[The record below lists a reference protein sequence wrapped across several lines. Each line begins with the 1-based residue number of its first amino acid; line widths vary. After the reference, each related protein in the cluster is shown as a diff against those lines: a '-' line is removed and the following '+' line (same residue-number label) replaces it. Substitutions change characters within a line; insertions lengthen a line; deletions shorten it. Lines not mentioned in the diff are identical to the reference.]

1 MHLLLSIRAPT
12 RQRRW
17 LAVFNHPSVCWRS
30 LVWKLSRIRRMR
42 RVLLGLL
49 VLVLAYFAVTTT
61 LVARWMGKDE
71 RPRVDAIVVLG
82 AAQYDGRPSAIYE
95 ARLEHAVE
103 LWRQD
108 VAPLL
113 VFTGGKEPGDRFTEG
128 GSGARWAVA
137 RGVPE
142 TAVLTEER
150 SRTTYQNL
158 AGAMRALER
167 RNDGGRHRIVVVSDP
182 FHMFR
187 AVRQA
192 ADLGMDA
199 YPSPTR
205 TSPLSASR
213 LKLTELV
220 LREDLAIAGYLLS
233 GAGK

>member
-1 MHLLLSIRAPT
+1 
-12 RQRRW
+12 
-17 LAVFNHPSVCWRS
+17 
-30 LVWKLSRIRRMR
+30 MR

-49 VLVLAYFAVTTT
+49 VLVLAYFAVATT

-82 AAQYDGRPSAIYE
+82 AAQYNGRPSAIYE
-95 ARLEHAVE
+95 ARLEHAVD
-103 LWRQD
+103 LYHGG

-113 VFTGGKEPGDRFTEG
+113 VFTGGKEQGDRFTEG
-128 GSGARWAVA
+128 GSGARWALEQ
-137 RGVPE
+137 GVPAS
-142 TAVLTEER
+142 AVLAEEK

-158 AGAMRALER
+158 AGAKRALR
-167 RNDGGRHRIVVVSDP
+167 RHTPAGRRPRIVIVSDP

-187 AVRQA
+187 AVQQA
-192 ADLGMDA
+192 ADLGLDA

-213 LKLTELV
+213 VKLTESV

-233 GAGK
+233 GRGK

>member
-1 MHLLLSIRAPT
+1 
-12 RQRRW
+12 
-17 LAVFNHPSVCWRS
+17 
-30 LVWKLSRIRRMR
+30 MR

-49 VLVLAYFAVTTT
+49 VGVLAYFAVTTA

-103 LWRQD
+103 LWRGQ
-108 VAPLL
+108 VAPIL
-113 VFTGGKEPGDRFTEG
+113 VFTGGKEQGDRFTEG
-128 GSGARWAVA
+128 GSGARWARQ
-137 RGVPE
+137 RGVPAE
-142 TAVLTEER
+142 AVLVEER

-158 AGAMRALER
+158 AGAMQLLEGR
-167 RNDGGRHRIVVVSDP
+167 DPDHDRHRIVVVSDP

-187 AVRQA
+187 AVKQA

>member
-1 MHLLLSIRAPT
+1 M
-12 RQRRW
+12 
-17 LAVFNHPSVCWRS
+17 
-30 LVWKLSRIRRMR
+30 LSRIRGMR

-71 RPRVDAIVVLG
+71 RPQVDAIVVLG

-95 ARLEHAVE
+95 ARLEHAVD

-113 VFTGGKEPGDRFTEG
+113 VFTG
-128 GSGARWAVA
+128 ARSPATA
-137 RGVPE
+137 SPRAGRGPLGRRPGVPAS
-142 TAVLTEER
+142 AVLTEER

-158 AGAMRALER
+158 AGARRLLER
-167 RNDGGRHRIVVVSDP
+167 RDPGGRHRIVVVSDP

>member
-1 MHLLLSIRAPT
+1 
-12 RQRRW
+12 
-17 LAVFNHPSVCWRS
+17 
-30 LVWKLSRIRRMR
+30 MR

-71 RPRVDAIVVLG
+71 RPKVDAIVVLG

-95 ARLEHAVE
+95 ARLEHAVA
-103 LWRQD
+103 LWRD
-108 VAPLL
+108 GVAPLL
-113 VFTGGKEPGDRFTEG
+113 VFTGGKEEGDRFTEG
-128 GSGARWAVA
+128 GSGARWASQ
-137 RGVPE
+137 RGVP
-142 TAVLTEER
+142 TAAVLTEER

-158 AGAMRALER
+158 AGARQALER
-167 RNDGGRHRIVVVSDP
+167 RNPGAGRHRIVVVSDP

-187 AVRQA
+187 AVKQA
-192 ADLGMDA
+192 ADLGMEA

-220 LREDLAIAGYLLS
+220 VREDLAIAGYLLS

>member
-1 MHLLLSIRAPT
+1 
-12 RQRRW
+12 
-17 LAVFNHPSVCWRS
+17 
-30 LVWKLSRIRRMR
+30 MR
-42 RVLLGLL
+42 RVLVGLL
-49 VLVLAYFAVTTT
+49 VLVLAYFAVSTT

-95 ARLEHAVE
+95 ARLEHALD
-103 LWRQD
+103 LWSDR

-128 GSGARWAVA
+128 GTGARWAVEH
-137 RGVPE
+137 GVPE
-142 TAVLTEER
+142 GAVVAEER

-158 AGAMRALER
+158 AGAR
-167 RNDGGRHRIVVVSDP
+167 RLLAGRDPDRGRHRIVVVSDP

-213 LKLTELV
+213 LRLTELV

>member
-1 MHLLLSIRAPT
+1 
-12 RQRRW
+12 
-17 LAVFNHPSVCWRS
+17 
-30 LVWKLSRIRRMR
+30 MR
-42 RVLLGLL
+42 RVLVGLL
-49 VLVLAYFAVTTT
+49 VLVLAYFAVSTT

-82 AAQYDGRPSAIYE
+82 AAQYDGRPSAIYQ
-95 ARLEHAVE
+95 ARLEHAVD
-103 LWRQD
+103 LWSD
-108 VAPLL
+108 GVAPLL

-128 GSGARWAVA
+128 GSGASWA
-137 RGVPE
+137 RSHGVPSA
-142 TAVLTEER
+142 AVLAEEQ

-158 AGAMRALER
+158 AGAKRALER
-167 RNDGGRHRIVVVSDP
+167 RDPDGGRRRIVIVSDP

>member
-1 MHLLLSIRAPT
+1 
-12 RQRRW
+12 
-17 LAVFNHPSVCWRS
+17 
-30 LVWKLSRIRRMR
+30 MR
-42 RVLLGLL
+42 RVLVGLL

-71 RPRVDAIVVLG
+71 RPRVEAIVVLG

-103 LWRQD
+103 LWRDQ
-108 VAPLL
+108 VAPLV

-128 GSGARWAVA
+128 GSGARWALQ
-137 RGVPE
+137 RGVPGG
-142 TAVLTEER
+142 AVLTEER

-158 AGAMRALER
+158 VGAKRALER
-167 RNDGGRHRIVVVSDP
+167 RNPGGRHRIVVVSDP

-220 LREDLAIAGYLLS
+220 IREDLAIAGYLLS

>member
-1 MHLLLSIRAPT
+1 
-12 RQRRW
+12 
-17 LAVFNHPSVCWRS
+17 
-30 LVWKLSRIRRMR
+30 MR

-71 RPRVDAIVVLG
+71 RPKVDAIVVLG

-95 ARLEHAVE
+95 ARLEHAVD
-103 LWRQD
+103 LWRD
-108 VAPLL
+108 EVAPVL

-128 GSGARWAVA
+128 GSGARWARQ

-158 AGAMRALER
+158 AGAKRALER
-167 RNDGGRHRIVVVSDP
+167 RNPGGQHRIVVVSDP

-220 LREDLAIAGYLLS
+220 LREDLALAGYLLS

>member
-1 MHLLLSIRAPT
+1 
-12 RQRRW
+12 
-17 LAVFNHPSVCWRS
+17 
-30 LVWKLSRIRRMR
+30 MR

-71 RPRVDAIVVLG
+71 RPKVDAIVVLG

-103 LWRQD
+103 LWRD
-108 VAPLL
+108 GVAPLL
-113 VFTGGKEPGDRFTEG
+113 VFTGGKEEGDRFTEG
-128 GSGARWAVA
+128 GSGARWAIR

-142 TAVLTEER
+142 RAVLTEER

-158 AGAMRALER
+158 AGAEQALER
-167 RNDGGRHRIVVVSDP
+167 RNPDAGRHRVVVVSDP

-187 AVRQA
+187 AVKQA

-220 LREDLAIAGYLLS
+220 VREDLAIAGYLLS

>member
-1 MHLLLSIRAPT
+1 
-12 RQRRW
+12 
-17 LAVFNHPSVCWRS
+17 
-30 LVWKLSRIRRMR
+30 MR

-71 RPRVDAIVVLG
+71 RPKVDAIVVLG

-95 ARLEHAVE
+95 ARLEHAVD
-103 LWRQD
+103 LWRD
-108 VAPLL
+108 EVAPLL

-128 GSGARWAVA
+128 GSGARWARE
-137 RGVPE
+137 RGVPGS
-142 TAVLTEER
+142 AVLTEER

-158 AGAMRALER
+158 AGARQLLER
-167 RNDGGRHRIVVVSDP
+167 RDPGGQHRIVVVSDP

-213 LKLTELV
+213 LKLAELV

>member
-1 MHLLLSIRAPT
+1 
-12 RQRRW
+12 
-17 LAVFNHPSVCWRS
+17 
-30 LVWKLSRIRRMR
+30 MR
-42 RVLLGLL
+42 RVLVGLL
-49 VLVLAYFAVTTT
+49 VLVLAYFAVSTT

-82 AAQYDGRPSAIYE
+82 AAQYDGRPSAIYQ
-95 ARLEHAVE
+95 ARLEHAVD
-103 LWRQD
+103 LWSGG

-128 GSGARWAVA
+128 GSGARWALA
-137 RGVPE
+137 RGVPSA
-142 TAVLTEER
+142 AVVTEEQ

-158 AGAMRALER
+158 AGAKRALER
-167 RNDGGRHRIVVVSDP
+167 RDPGGGRRRIVVVSDP

>member
-1 MHLLLSIRAPT
+1 
-12 RQRRW
+12 
-17 LAVFNHPSVCWRS
+17 
-30 LVWKLSRIRRMR
+30 MR
-42 RVLLGLL
+42 RVLVGLL
-49 VLVLAYFAVTTT
+49 VLVLAYFAVSTT
-61 LVARWMGKDE
+61 LVATWMGKDE
-71 RPRVDAIVVLG
+71 RPQVDAIVVLG
-82 AAQYDGRPSAIYE
+82 AAQYDGRPSAIYQ
-95 ARLEHAVE
+95 ARLEHAVD
-103 LWRQD
+103 LWSGG

-128 GSGARWAVA
+128 GSGARWAMA

-142 TAVLTEER
+142 AAVLTEET
-150 SRTTYQNL
+150 SRTTHQNL
-158 AGAMRALER
+158 AGAKRALER
-167 RNDGGRHRIVVVSDP
+167 HNPDGGRRRIVVVSDP

-220 LREDLAIAGYLLS
+220 VREDLAIAGYLLS
-233 GAGK
+233 GAGR

>member
-1 MHLLLSIRAPT
+1 
-12 RQRRW
+12 
-17 LAVFNHPSVCWRS
+17 
-30 LVWKLSRIRRMR
+30 MR

-95 ARLEHAVE
+95 ARLEHALD
-103 LWRQD
+103 LWSD
-108 VAPLL
+108 KVAPVL

-128 GSGARWAVA
+128 GSGARWALA

-142 TAVLTEER
+142 EAVLTEEQ

-158 AGAMRALER
+158 AGAKRALER
-167 RNDGGRHRIVVVSDP
+167 HDPGGQHRIVVVSDP

>member
-1 MHLLLSIRAPT
+1 
-12 RQRRW
+12 
-17 LAVFNHPSVCWRS
+17 
-30 LVWKLSRIRRMR
+30 MR

-71 RPRVDAIVVLG
+71 RPKVDAIVVLG

-103 LWRQD
+103 LWRD
-108 VAPLL
+108 GVAPLL
-113 VFTGGKEPGDRFTEG
+113 VFTGGKEEGDRFTEG
-128 GSGARWAVA
+128 GSGARWAIQ

-142 TAVLTEER
+142 RAVLTEER
-150 SRTTYQNL
+150 SRTTHQNL
-158 AGAMRALER
+158 AGAEQALER
-167 RNDGGRHRIVVVSDP
+167 RNPDAGRHRIVVVSDP

-187 AVRQA
+187 AVKQA

-220 LREDLAIAGYLLS
+220 VREDLAIAGYLLS

>member
-1 MHLLLSIRAPT
+1 
-12 RQRRW
+12 
-17 LAVFNHPSVCWRS
+17 
-30 LVWKLSRIRRMR
+30 MR

-49 VLVLAYFAVTTT
+49 VLVLAYFAVTTA
-61 LVARWMGKDE
+61 LVAWWMGKDE

-103 LWRQD
+103 LWRGQ
-108 VAPLL
+108 VAPVL

-128 GSGARWAVA
+128 GSGARWATD

-142 TAVLTEER
+142 EAVLTEER

-158 AGAMRALER
+158 AGAEQLLER
-167 RNDGGRHRIVVVSDP
+167 RNPGGRHRVVVVSDP

-220 LREDLAIAGYLLS
+220 LREDLAIAGYLLG

>member
-1 MHLLLSIRAPT
+1 
-12 RQRRW
+12 
-17 LAVFNHPSVCWRS
+17 
-30 LVWKLSRIRRMR
+30 MR
-42 RVLLGLL
+42 RVLVGLL

-95 ARLEHAVE
+95 ARLEHALD
-103 LWRQD
+103 LWSD
-108 VAPLL
+108 KVAPVL
-113 VFTGGKEPGDRFTEG
+113 VFTGGKEEGDRFTEG
-128 GSGARWAVA
+128 GSGARWAQA

-142 TAVLTEER
+142 QAILTEQQ

-158 AGAMRALER
+158 AGAKRLLER
-167 RNDGGRHRIVVVSDP
+167 RHPGGGRHRIVVVSDP

>member
-1 MHLLLSIRAPT
+1 M
-12 RQRRW
+12 
-17 LAVFNHPSVCWRS
+17 
-30 LVWKLSRIRRMR
+30 LSRIRGMR

-95 ARLEHAVE
+95 ARLTHA
-103 LWRQD
+103 LD
-108 VAPLL
+108 LYAGGVAPLL
-113 VFTGGKEPGDRFTEG
+113 VFTGGKESGDRYTEG
-128 GSGARWAVA
+128 GSGARWARE
-137 RGVPE
+137 RGVPAS
-142 TAVLTEER
+142 AVLAEER

-158 AGAMRALER
+158 AGAKRALER
-167 RNDGGRHRIVVVSDP
+167 HNPGGRRPRIVVVSDP

-187 AVRQA
+187 AVKQA

>member
-1 MHLLLSIRAPT
+1 
-12 RQRRW
+12 
-17 LAVFNHPSVCWRS
+17 
-30 LVWKLSRIRRMR
+30 MR
-42 RVLLGLL
+42 RVLVGLL
-49 VLVLAYFAVTTT
+49 VLVLAYFAVSTT

-82 AAQYDGRPSAIYE
+82 AAQYDGRPSAIYQ
-95 ARLEHAVE
+95 ARLEHAVD
-103 LWRQD
+103 LWSGG
-108 VAPLL
+108 VAPLV

-128 GSGARWAVA
+128 GSGARWALA
-137 RGVPE
+137 RGVPSA
-142 TAVLTEER
+142 AVVTEEQ

-158 AGAMRALER
+158 AGAKRALER
-167 RNDGGRHRIVVVSDP
+167 RDPDGGRRRIVIVSDP

>member
-1 MHLLLSIRAPT
+1 
-12 RQRRW
+12 
-17 LAVFNHPSVCWRS
+17 
-30 LVWKLSRIRRMR
+30 MR

-49 VLVLAYFAVTTT
+49 VGVLAYFAVTTA

-103 LWRQD
+103 LWRGQ
-108 VAPLL
+108 VAPIL
-113 VFTGGKEPGDRFTEG
+113 VFTGGKEQGDRFTEG
-128 GSGARWAVA
+128 GSGARWARQ
-137 RGVPE
+137 RGVPAG
-142 TAVLTEER
+142 AVLVEER

-158 AGAMRALER
+158 AGARQLLEDR
-167 RNDGGRHRIVVVSDP
+167 DPDRDRHRIVVVSDP

-187 AVRQA
+187 AVKQA

-233 GAGK
+233 GALGGVRGGGLPPEWTKDYGGPAWR

>member
-1 MHLLLSIRAPT
+1 M
-12 RQRRW
+12 
-17 LAVFNHPSVCWRS
+17 
-30 LVWKLSRIRRMR
+30 
-42 RVLLGLL
+42 
-49 VLVLAYFAVTTT
+49 
-61 LVARWMGKDE
+61 
-71 RPRVDAIVVLG
+71 VLG

-103 LWRQD
+103 LWRE

-113 VFTGGKEPGDRFTEG
+113 VFTGGKEEGDRFTEG
-128 GSGARWAVA
+128 GSGARWAGQ

-142 TAVLTEER
+142 QAVLTEER
-150 SRTTYQNL
+150 SRTYQNL
-158 AGAMRALER
+158 AGAKRALER
-167 RNDGGRHRIVVVSDP
+167 RNPDGGRPRIVVVSDP

-187 AVRQA
+187 AVKQA

>member
-1 MHLLLSIRAPT
+1 M
-12 RQRRW
+12 
-17 LAVFNHPSVCWRS
+17 AVFNHSTARWPGSVGGLR
-30 LVWKLSRIRRMR
+30 RIRGMR

-95 ARLEHAVE
+95 ARLEHALD
-103 LWRQD
+103 LWSDQ

-113 VFTGGKEPGDRFTEG
+113 VFTGGKEEGDRFTEG
-128 GSGARWAVA
+128 GSGARWALA

-142 TAVLTEER
+142 RAILTEER

-158 AGAMRALER
+158 AGAKRLLER
-167 RNDGGRHRIVVVSDP
+167 RDPGGGRHRIVVVSDP
-182 FHMFR
+182 FHMYR

-192 ADLGMDA
+192 ADLGLDA

>member
-1 MHLLLSIRAPT
+1 
-12 RQRRW
+12 
-17 LAVFNHPSVCWRS
+17 
-30 LVWKLSRIRRMR
+30 MR
-42 RVLLGLL
+42 RVLLAAL
-49 VLVLAYFAVTTT
+49 VLLLAYFAVTTT

-95 ARLEHAVE
+95 ARLEHALD
-103 LWRQD
+103 LWSGK
-108 VAPLL
+108 VAPVL
-113 VFTGGKEPGDRFTEG
+113 VFTGGKEAGDRFTEG
-128 GSGARWAVA
+128 GSGARWAVEH
-137 RGVPE
+137 GVPAE
-142 TAVLTEER
+142 AVLTEER

-158 AGAMRALER
+158 AGARRLLER
-167 RNDGGRHRIVVVSDP
+167 RGPGRRPRIVVVSDP

-187 AVRQA
+187 AVKQA

>member
-1 MHLLLSIRAPT
+1 
-12 RQRRW
+12 
-17 LAVFNHPSVCWRS
+17 
-30 LVWKLSRIRRMR
+30 MR
-42 RVLLGLL
+42 RVLVGLL
-49 VLVLAYFAVTTT
+49 VLVLAYFAVSTT

-82 AAQYDGRPSAIYE
+82 AAQYDGRPSAIYQ
-95 ARLEHAVE
+95 ARLEHAVD
-103 LWRQD
+103 LWSD
-108 VAPLL
+108 KVAPVL

-128 GSGARWAVA
+128 GSGASWARA
-137 RGVPE
+137 RGVPSA
-142 TAVLTEER
+142 AVLTEET

-158 AGAMRALER
+158 AGAKRALER
-167 RNDGGRHRIVVVSDP
+167 RDPDGGRRRIVIVSDP

>member
-1 MHLLLSIRAPT
+1 M
-12 RQRRW
+12 
-17 LAVFNHPSVCWRS
+17 AVCIDS
-30 LVWKLSRIRRMR
+30 LVWWPGSVGGLRRIRGMR

-95 ARLEHAVE
+95 ARLEHALD
-103 LWRQD
+103 LWSD
-108 VAPLL
+108 KVAPVL
-113 VFTGGKEPGDRFTEG
+113 VFTGGKEEGDRFTEG
-128 GSGARWAVA
+128 GSGARWALA

-142 TAVLTEER
+142 GAILTEER

-158 AGAMRALER
+158 AGAKRLLER
-167 RNDGGRHRIVVVSDP
+167 RDPGGGRHKIVVVSDP

-192 ADLGMDA
+192 ADLGLDA

-220 LREDLAIAGYLLS
+220 IREDLAIAGYLLS

>member
-1 MHLLLSIRAPT
+1 
-12 RQRRW
+12 
-17 LAVFNHPSVCWRS
+17 
-30 LVWKLSRIRRMR
+30 MR

-95 ARLEHAVE
+95 ARLEHAVD
-103 LWRQD
+103 LWRDQ

-128 GSGARWAVA
+128 GSGARWARE
-137 RGVPE
+137 RGVPGS
-142 TAVLTEER
+142 AVLTEER

-158 AGAMRALER
+158 AGARQLLER
-167 RNDGGRHRIVVVSDP
+167 RDPGAQHRIVVVSDP